1 MIEREKSRAHERS
14 PERRD
19 EIVKLVEPPVR
30 VLAREPGIGE
40 GRLKG
45 EKINSRVRNADDE
58 RRLAALDDEPGRM
71 LGGHSGALSS
81 EGSAAAPAAPMT
93 APSLTSLVAAA
104 MSG

>member
-1 MIEREKSRAHERS
+1 MIERESLRAHERS
-14 PERRD
+14 PKRRD

-40 GRLKG
+40 GRLKA
-45 EKINSRVRNADDE
+45 EEICSRMRNADDE

-71 LGGHSGALSS
+71 LGAHRASLSS
-81 EGSAAAPAAPMT
+81 DGQRRDPDASMT
-93 APSLTSLVAAA
+93 APSLTSFVAAA